1 MAQSTTYKQIDDLEN
16 VLAAELDTSVNINA
30 DFARALDQTIA
41 ALHKLKA
48 FY

>member
-1 MAQSTTYKQIDDLEN
+1 MAQPTTYKQIVDLEN
-16 VLAAELDTSVNINA
+16 VLAADLDTNVNINA

-41 ALHKLKA
+41 ALNKLKA